1 MFPLSLTAIHCT
13 ILFSYRFCSSGLVVS
28 LIILGLAYPTSAP
41 ELTFHLPVQASS
53 VVLPN
58 AHPIDPSLGH
68 LNVAWIVAYI
78 FSMLIMPSK

>member
-1 MFPLSLTAIHCT
+1 MFLLSLTAIHCT

-28 LIILGLAYPTSAP
+28 LIILGLAYLTRPP
-41 ELTFHLPVQASS
+41 EITIPPPCAGLLSR
-53 VVLPN
+53 PN
-58 AHPIDPSLGH
+58 AHPIDSYLGH